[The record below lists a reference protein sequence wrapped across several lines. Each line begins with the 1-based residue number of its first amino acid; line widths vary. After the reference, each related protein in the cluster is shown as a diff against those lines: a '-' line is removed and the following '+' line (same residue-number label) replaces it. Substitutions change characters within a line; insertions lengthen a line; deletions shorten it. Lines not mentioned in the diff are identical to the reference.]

1 MKKYDEEAKKSLI
14 RALLEQ
20 PENLTVEEMRLSR
33 KNARTLETLGITKL
47 SGIVEQ
53 REDDLYTDMMDI
65 NENINGIDKLQIHN
79 KVRGLN
85 PWPVAKTGYMGK
97 QLKIYSGQ
105 KQKDKTDALPGTLFE
120 KRVRILKICRDKKT
134 HNQLLVIQN

>member
-79 KVRGLN
+79 KVRRL
-85 PWPVAKTGYMGK
+85 GYAFGK
-97 QLKIYSGQ
+97 PLYTQ
-105 KQKDKTDALPGTLFE
+105 KPFIRRIFDRVGDKFVFKVEESNKVKE
-120 KRVRILKICRDKKT
+120 KK
-134 HNQLLVIQN
+134 